1 MQRIAVIGLIVLTLA
16 LPISVMAQSAT
27 PAASSSS
34 AASGDFAGLVDIGGG
49 RRLWLECRGH
59 GSPTVILESG
69 YGNNADVWDTIALA
83 SDPGAMAVLPGVAA
97 FTRVCAYDRP
107 GTMLPADRLNR
118 SDPAPMPRTAADA
131 VADLHALIDGAGIP
145 GPYVLV
151 GHSLGGII
159 VRLYAATYPDE
170 IAGLVLVDA
179 AHEEQ
184 YVRFPAVL
192 TAEQWADLEKK
203 AQAGLDD
210 DPERERMDIE
220 ASFAQLRAAAAT
232 HPLPPLPLVVLTRG
246 VPMSADVPPEL
257 QAALPPDFRWETI
270 DTVWQALQDE
280 LAALVPGAR
289 HVIATTSGHF
299 NQVQQPELVIEA
311 IRQVVEG
318 VRNPDTWSDL
328 TSCCAD

>member
-1 MQRIAVIGLIVLTLA
+1 MPRSAVIVLMALTLS
-16 LPISVMAQSAT
+16 LPMATRAQSAT
-27 PAASSSS
+27 PAAPSP
-34 AASGDFAGLVDIGGG
+34 AGASGDFAGLVDIGGG

-59 GSPTVILESG
+59 GSPTVLLESG
-69 YGNNADVWDTIALA
+69 SGDNADVWDTIALE
-83 SDPGAMAVLPGVAA
+83 SDAGAMAVLPGVAA

-107 GTMLPADRLNR
+107 GTALDADHPSR
-118 SDPAPMPRTAADA
+118 SDPVPMPRTAADA

-159 VRLYAATYPDE
+159 VRLYAATYPHE

-179 AHEEQ
+179 SHEEQ
-184 YVRFPAVL
+184 YVRFQAAL
-192 TAEQWADLEKK
+192 TAEQWADLQQQ

-210 DPERERMDIE
+210 NPASERMDFD

-232 HPLPPLPLVVLTRG
+232 HPLPPLPLVVLTHG
-246 VPMSADVPPEL
+246 DATSVIVSPEV
-257 QAALPPDFRWETI
+257 QSVLPPDFPWDALEA
-270 DTVWQALQDE
+270 VSQELQDE

-289 HVIATTSGHF
+289 HVIATKSGHYI
-299 NQVQQPELVIEA
+299 QVQQPELVIEA

-318 VRNPDTWSDL
+318 VRNPDTWDDL